1 MNQRI
6 EPATFNLKQ
15 TAQYLGIG
23 VSTLT
28 SGLRSGQIAIPL
40 KEVNSRY
47 IISKKDVDEWL
58 ASSHG
63 NINYKARSW

>member
-6 EPATFNLKQ
+6 EPVTFNLKQ

-28 SGLRSGQIAIPL
+28 SGLRSGRIAIPV
-40 KEVNSRY
+40 KEVYGRY
-47 IISKKDVDEWL
+47 IISKKAVDEWL
-58 ASSHG
+58 ASSQC
-63 NINYKARSW
+63 NIKYEG